1 MSDNAANE
9 EYAHG
14 HGAASEHMASRTAQ
28 TYAAFFLPH
37 LRSGMRLL
45 DAGCGP
51 GTITL
56 GLAGA
61 VAPGEVVGIDIS
73 ETEIVRART
82 AAEDAG
88 IANARFEVGDAYE
101 LPFDDESLDAVF
113 SHAMLEHL
121 RRPLDALKEI
131 HRVLRTGGVIGLR
144 ASTADGPIL
153 GPMTSA
159 LELSGRLF
167 PELLR
172 HAGWDPEF
180 AGKQLRLV
188 SEAGFSNPRFSA
200 SVNVVDPFAAGP
212 MGRRYWEEPARVQM
226 AIELGLADRDAIE
239 AIPGAWDEWTQDPAA
254 CGVIPWLEAVAWKG

>member
-121 RRPLDALKEI
+121 RRPLDALKEM

-144 ASTADGPIL
+144 AATGDGFIF
-153 GPMTSA
+153 GPTNSA
-159 LELSGRLF
+159 LELSRRLF
-167 PELLR
+167 LELWR
-172 HAGWDPEF
+172 HAGGDPEL
-180 AGKQLRLV
+180 GREQLRLV
-188 SEAGFSNPRFSA
+188 REAGFSNPRFSA
-200 SVNVVDPFAAGP
+200 SVNVLDPLAFGP
-212 MGRRYWEEPARVQM
+212 LIRSHDEEPARVQM
-226 AIELGLADRDAIE
+226 AIELGLTDRDTIE
-239 AIPGAWDEWTQDPAA
+239 AIPGAWDKWTQDPAA
-254 CGVIPWLEAVAWKG
+254 CVALAGLEAVAWKE